1 VDRETGS
8 LRVIGYAAIQDVG
21 HAVNP
26 PEIVGQI
33 QGGATQGLGRAL
45 GEQLFYDPAGQLRTG
60 SFLDYELPTVDQV
73 PEIAVQ
79 IVEVP
84 SGVEPLGARPV
95 GEPPAV
101 PGPAAVVNAVASA
114 TGVRIRQLPIAADQ
128 LLS

>member
-1 VDRETGS
+1 MSPEQCQGKQTDQRCDIYS
-8 LRVIGYAAIQDVG
+8 L
-21 HAVNP
+21 
-26 PEIVGQI
+26 
-33 QGGATQGLGRAL
+33 GAT
-45 GEQLFYDPAGQLRTG
+45 FYCMITG
-60 SFLDYELPTVDQV
+60 KRPFTGASVMEIMQKHIDEEPISPREYNT
-73 PEIAVQ
+73 EIAVQ

-128 LLS
+128 LLA